1 MRPLDEA
8 DRSDDGGAPEEPA
21 MVAQGQARWL
31 ANSPWWLFS
40 AGIHAV
46 LLLGASLFALERY
59 LPIELPPPDFF
70 PRREDPRVIAEVERP
85 RDLFE
90 RKGVVKDDPVH
101 QPTEEPALFFPSA
114 ELSDHN
120 ESANNEDFG
129 QMKGQSKEFISY
141 LEGQAGGP
149 RGRQESKIQGSNEGL
164 GVGGGAGSAGR
175 YGGPFGGRF
184 DRVARGTSIRS
195 TPGAESAVIAALK
208 WLARHQGADGGWG
221 AEGFEAQC
229 VGSRCGGRGERDY
242 DTGVTGLS
250 LLAFLG
256 AGYTHLSRQEYPD
269 PASPGQVLKFGEV
282 VKKGIQWL
290 MSHQDPEGC
299 IGDRG
304 PKYMYNHAIAALA
317 LTEAYGMTT
326 AALLK
331 EPSQKAVDFV
341 VAAQNPGK
349 GWRYSAR
356 SGDNDS
362 SVTGWAVMVLKSA
375 ELSELIFPKT
385 AYDGALAWFGEVTD
399 QRGYYE
405 VGYNG
410 PGTGKV
416 FVPGKNES
424 HDGHPAMSAVAVMS
438 RIFMQKQKNE
448 PALGASQLLVGDLP
462 EWKPNKIDFYY
473 WYYASLALFQ
483 LDGPKGPRWMRWNEP
498 MKDALVPHQRTGKDA
513 CRNGSWD
520 PEVDRWGFEGGRVY
534 AAAINAL
541 TLEVYYRYANVFG
554 GTTN

>member
-1 MRPLDEA
+1 MRSLDEA
-8 DRSDDGGAPEEPA
+8 DRSEDGGAPEEPA
-21 MVAQGQARWL
+21 FVAQGQARWL
-31 ANSPWWLFS
+31 ANSPWWLVS

-59 LPIELPPPDFF
+59 LPIELPPPDCF
-70 PRREDPRVIAEVERP
+70 PRREAPRVIAEVEHP

-90 RKGVVKDDPVH
+90 RKGVVKDDPVR

-120 ESANNEDFG
+120 ESADNEPWHK
-129 QMKGQSKEFISY
+129 MKGDSKNWLSY
-141 LEGQAGGP
+141 QKGDAGG
-149 RGRQESKIQGSNEGL
+149 RVGRQPGNRPGDTDAL
-164 GVGGGAGSAGR
+164 GVGFGAGSAGR
-175 YGGPFGGRF
+175 YGDRFGGEKELRS
-184 DRVARGTSIRS
+184 RGCPTRA
-195 TPGAESAVIAALK
+195 TETAVLAALK
-208 WLARHQGADGGWG
+208 WLARHQSADGSWGAD
-221 AEGFEAQC
+221 GFEAQC
-229 VGSRCGGRGERDY
+229 GGSRCAGRGEKDY

-256 AGYTHLSRQEYPD
+256 SGFTHLSRQEYPD
-269 PASPGQVLKFGEV
+269 PANPDRVLKFGEV
-282 VKKGIQWL
+282 VKKGLQWL
-290 MSHQDPEGC
+290 LSHQDPEGL

-317 LTEAYGMTT
+317 LTEGYGMTA

-331 EPSQKAVDFV
+331 EPAQKAVDFV

-349 GWRYSAR
+349 GWRYSAKC
-356 SGDNDS
+356 GDNDS

-375 ELSELIFPKT
+375 ELSELVFPKT
-385 AYDGALAWFGEVTD
+385 AYDGALGWFGEVTD
-399 QRGYYE
+399 QKGYYE

-424 HDGHPAMSAVAVMS
+424 FDGHPAMSAVAVMS
-438 RIFMQKQKNE
+438 RIFMQKQKSE
-448 PALGASQLLVGDLP
+448 PALGASHLLVGDLP
-462 EWKPNKIDFYY
+462 EWKPGKIDFYY

-483 LDGPKGPRWMRWNEP
+483 LDGPKGPLWTRWNEP
-498 MKDALVPHQRTGKDA
+498 MKVALVPHQRTGNDGCKD
-513 CRNGSWD
+513 GSWD

-534 AAAINAL
+534 ATAINAL

-554 GTTN
+554 GNKY